1 MKDTIFLELRLRK
14 RRGRRRVG
22 VRTLA
27 DGLRVLFGVKSAA
40 RGMKVR
46 VLVRVR
52 PVLPHETRRGEAST
66 HLSIDE
72 VKGTIGTLTKQG
84 KVTSYQVDEVCSDQL
99 TQEEV
104 YAAGELD
111 KLVGAVM
118 RGYHATV
125 FAYGQTGSGKTF
137 TMEGYEYRPA
147 EKGKPPMVDVDGTAE
162 ERLGVIPR
170 TVQALFAEVARRN
183 AEGGETSRRVVCSF
197 VQVHR

>member
-1 MKDTIFLELRLRK
+1 
-14 RRGRRRVG
+14 
-22 VRTLA
+22 
-27 DGLRVLFGVKSAA
+27 
-40 RGMKVR
+40 MKVR

-125 FAYGQTGSGKTF
+125 FAYGQPGSCKTF

-197 VQVHR
+197 VQVHREHYREP

>member
-1 MKDTIFLELRLRK
+1 
-14 RRGRRRVG
+14 
-22 VRTLA
+22 
-27 DGLRVLFGVKSAA
+27 
-40 RGMKVR
+40 MKVR

-52 PVLPHETRRGEAST
+52 PVLPHEAQRGEAST
-66 HLSIDE
+66 HLSIDAPAA
-72 VKGTIGTLTKQG
+72 TIGTLTKHG
-84 KVTSYQVDEVCSDQL
+84 KVSSYQVDEVCSDQL

-104 YAAGELD
+104 YVAGELD

-137 TMEGYEYRPA
+137 TMEGYQYRPA
-147 EKGKPPMVDVDGTAE
+147 EKGKPPMVDVAGTAE

-170 TVQALFAEVARRN
+170 TVEALFVEVARRN

-197 VQVHR
+197 VQVYREHHPYP